1 MISSQ
6 VYEPPATHVPAAP
19 PAPQP
24 TQFWFTCSRFS
35 PQVSPPAPHSPGAVW
50 HPSVSL
56 HDAVQHTLPTPTPQV
71 AGAAVHEQALHTSP
85 VPLQYRVQVA
95 G

>member
-1 MISSQ
+1 
-6 VYEPPATHVPAAP
+6 
-19 PAPQP
+19 
-24 TQFWFTCSRFS
+24 
-35 PQVSPPAPHSPGAVW
+35 VSPPVPHEPAAVW

-56 HDAVQHTLPTPTPQV
+56 HDAVQHSLPAPTPHAV
-71 AGAAVHEQALHTSP
+71 VVAVHEQALHTSP